1 MSSGGSIQKQTPNDT
16 ALCSPQA
23 GLLSSGRFLAR
34 KWRATAAWNEQR
46 FLGVSVHV
54 GHPPAPEALPIPV
67 VDNHAHLDMS
77 RDGLDAPDLQAV
89 IDAATA
95 VGVPRMVQIGCDL
108 PGARFTVEAIDRYAA
123 LLGGV
128 ALHPNEAP
136 RLHDLG
142 ELESARSEIEVLA
155 SHPRVRVIGETG
167 LDYFRTGPEGVA
179 AQQDSFRWHIDLARR
194 TGKVLQIHD
203 RDAHEDVMRILAEE
217 GAPERTVMHCFSGG
231 VGMARECVE
240 RGYLL
245 SFAGTVTFK
254 NARDLRDALAVTP
267 LDNLLVE
274 TDSPFL
280 TPAPHRGATN
290 APYLVPLTVRAM
302 AGVLNVDVPSLCVAL
317 AANSE
322 RFYGPW

>member
-1 MSSGGSIQKQTPNDT
+1 MSG
-16 ALCSPQA
+16 
-23 GLLSSGRFLAR
+23 
-34 KWRATAAWNEQR
+34 
-46 FLGVSVHV
+46 HV

-77 RDGLDAPDLQAV
+77 RDGMDLPDLQEV

-95 VGVPRMVQIGCDL
+95 VGVPRMIQIGCDL
-108 PGARFTVEAIDRYAA
+108 PGARFTVEVIDRYSA

-128 ALHPNEAP
+128 AIHPNEAP

-142 ELESARSEIEVLA
+142 ELESARAEIELLA

-179 AQQDSFRWHIDLARR
+179 AQQDSFRWHIDLAKR

-203 RDAHEDVMRILAEE
+203 RDAHEDVLRILAEE
-217 GAPERTVMHCFSGG
+217 GAPDRTVLHCFSGD
-231 VGMARECVE
+231 VAMARVCVE

-254 NARDLRDALAVTP
+254 NARDLRNSLAVTP
-267 LDNLLVE
+267 LDSLLVE
-274 TDSPFL
+274 TDAPFL
-280 TPAPHRGATN
+280 TPEPHRGATN
-290 APYLVPLTVRAM
+290 APYLVPLTVRVM
-302 AGVLNVDVPSLCVAL
+302 AGVLNVDVPSLCTAI

-322 RFYGPW
+322 RVYGPW